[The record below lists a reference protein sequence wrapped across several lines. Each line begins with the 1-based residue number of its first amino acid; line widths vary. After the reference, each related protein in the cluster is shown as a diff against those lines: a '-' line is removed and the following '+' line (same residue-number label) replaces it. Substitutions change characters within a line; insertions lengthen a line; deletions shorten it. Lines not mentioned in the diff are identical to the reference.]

1 MPGTSL
7 IFSPDTPA
15 WAHIRSVENWY
26 QIALIADN
34 TSHLRHFMV
43 RSQIAQVEALR
54 EANTQLAQMNAGL
67 IGGTITVDRT
77 APDPRAGG
85 WRSGPLQHR
94 TRADRARAEEAG

>member
-15 WAHIRSVENWY
+15 WAHIRSIESSY
-26 QIALIADN
+26 QVAMIADN
-34 TSHLRHFMV
+34 PSHLRHFMV
-43 RSQIAQVEALR
+43 ESQVAQFQALAS
-54 EANTQLAQMNAGL
+54 ANTQLAQMNAGL